1 MESLAEENIL
11 EMNLKSHD
19 GATRIREK
27 MERALSAINTK
38 RRQLSNGNEPKERL
52 VDMGDD
58 DEDEISV
65 SAQFSL
71 TQKKTN

>member
-11 EMNLKSHD
+11 EMNFKSHD
-19 GATRIREK
+19 SATRIKEK
-27 MERALSAINTK
+27 MERVLSAINTK
-38 RRQLSNGNEPKERL
+38 KRQLSNGNEPQERL

-71 TQKKTN
+71 TQNKTN